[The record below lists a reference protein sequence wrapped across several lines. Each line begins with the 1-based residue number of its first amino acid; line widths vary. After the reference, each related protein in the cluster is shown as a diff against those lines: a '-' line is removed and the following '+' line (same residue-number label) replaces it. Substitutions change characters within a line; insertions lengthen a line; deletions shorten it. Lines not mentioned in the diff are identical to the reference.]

1 MKYISERIHKLP
13 RIWSNNELKKFAHI
27 FSGNVVNI
35 SGWKDSDKEGKKYET
50 YFRNASTYTITN
62 FKNELRGLQ
71 GIKNEIFLDLEKDLP
86 SNLKRSFDVA
96 FNHTVLA
103 HIYNFQKAF
112 SNLCEISN
120 DIVILVVPFLQQYMA
135 NYGDYWRF
143 TPLSIKKLFEDNGY
157 ETIYMSF
164 NSNKFSSVYIFA
176 IASRNPDKWRKFFNW
191 EYSVND
197 INSNSPE
204 KSIGSLAIPAWIG
217 NPKFFFY
224 NKFIEPMKKLFTT
237 KIHK

>member
-1 MKYISERIHKLP
+1 MNYISERIYKLP
-13 RIWSNNELKKFAHI
+13 RIWSNHELKKFADI
-27 FSGNVVNI
+27 FSGNIVNV
-35 SGWKDSDKEGKKYET
+35 SGWKDSDKQGQKYKT

-62 FKNELRGLQ
+62 FKSELRGLQ

-96 FNHTVLA
+96 FNHTVLE
-103 HIYNFQKAF
+103 HIYDFRKAF

-120 DIVILVVPFLQQYMA
+120 DIVILVVPFLQQNHA

-176 IASRNPDKWRKFFNW
+176 IASRYPDKWKKFFKW
-191 EYSVND
+191 EFTVND
-197 INSNSPE
+197 NNSNSPE
-204 KSIGSLAIPAWIG
+204 KTIGSLAIPGWIG
-217 NPKFFFY
+217 NPKFFLY
-224 NKFIEPMKKLFTT
+224 SKFIEPIKKLFTI
-237 KIHK
+237 KINK